1 MKLLNILNKSNK
13 NLHKKLFSTSVK
25 NLKVY
30 DNVNNFNDLIN
41 RTDGKPLLV
50 DFTAQWLVVVLFV
63 YHVFIFILYLRVI
76 QCYCCLLLFC

>member
-1 MKLLNILNKSNK
+1 MKLLNILNKNNK

-30 DNVNNFNDLIN
+30 DNVDNFNDLIN

-50 DFTAQWLVVVLFV
+50 DFTAQWLVVLFV
-63 YHVFIFILYLRVI
+63 YLFYLCLYIYFVL
-76 QCYCCLLLFC
+76 

>member
-1 MKLLNILNKSNK
+1 MKLLNILNKNNK

-30 DNVNNFNDLIN
+30 DNVDNFNDLIN

-50 DFTAQWLVVVLFV
+50 DFTAQWLVVLFV
-63 YHVFIFILYLRVI
+63 YLFIYVFIYFVL
-76 QCYCCLLLFC
+76 

>member
-1 MKLLNILNKSNK
+1 MKLLNILNKNNK

-25 NLKVY
+25 NFKVY

-50 DFTAQWLVVVLFV
+50 DFTAQWLVVLFV
-63 YHVFIFILYLRVI
+63 YLFIYVFIYFVL
-76 QCYCCLLLFC
+76 

>member
-1 MKLLNILNKSNK
+1 MKLLNILNKNNK

-25 NLKVY
+25 NFKVY

-50 DFTAQWLVVVLFV
+50 DFTAQWLVVLFV
-63 YHVFIFILYLRVI
+63 YLFYLCLYIYFVL
-76 QCYCCLLLFC
+76 

>member
-1 MKLLNILNKSNK
+1 MKLLNILNKNNK

-30 DNVNNFNDLIN
+30 DNVDNFNDLIN

-50 DFTAQWLVVVLFV
+50 DFTAQWLVVLFV
-63 YHVFIFILYLRVI
+63 YLFIYVFICFVL
-76 QCYCCLLLFC
+76 